1 MANDADYFQRIF
13 QIALN
18 SYNAAN
24 PTAQITADKA
34 LRALVL
40 ALESQIA
47 ANVANAGTVTAP
59 V

>member
-1 MANDADYFQRIF
+1 VTADTLLANDADYFQRIF

-24 PTAQITADKA
+24 PTAQVTADKA

-47 ANVANAGTVTAP
+47 AGL
-59 V
+59 

>member
-1 MANDADYFQRIF
+1 MADSDYFSRIF

-24 PTAQITADKA
+24 PTAKITADTA

-40 ALESQIA
+40 ALETQIA
-47 ANVANAGTVTAP
+47 ANVANAGTVTTP